1 MKKKSPAFGD
11 PDPNNRG
18 CPPSILNSE
27 NPSSVENMQGTT
39 LHTSYHWGL
48 SEDAQIFQF
57 CVRRQ
62 NLGISTHH
70 IAFDILLESHDEYIE
85 ILKEYLNK
93 KNYTTVSHETTFL
106 ATSVSVYLSVTKLYM
121 GDNLGGARQTKAAVK
136 IAGDYEEIEKIKKEI
151 LSKYKSAENQ
161 IYIDWKFL
169 TTDGIRTLNCPL
181 DLERVPFQEMYPF
194 LSYSLNEYYAKF
206 VESKSNILILK
217 GPPGTGKTTFIKGL
231 LHFSKSNAVFVQD
244 EGLLS
249 KDALFVD
256 FFESST
262 KFLICEDADAF
273 LTPRCKGNQFVH
285 KFLNVAEG
293 LISNKDKKIILTTN
307 LSSINDMDQALVRPG
322 RCFDILEF
330 PELNRKEA
338 EILAKKFELDLD
350 FSDKNFT
357 MAEVLNCKKNNK
369 VKSIGFF

>member
-1 MKKKSPAFGD
+1 MKKKSKSWVHPKD
-11 PDPNNRG
+11 ITLPLDNDN
-18 CPPSILNSE
+18 E
-27 NPSSVENMQGTT
+27 NVSSVENIQGTI
-39 LHTSYHWGL
+39 LHTQHYAWGVA
-48 SEDAQIFQF
+48 EDVQMFQF

-93 KNYTTVSHETTFL
+93 KNYTTVSHETALL
-106 ATSVSVYLSVTKLYM
+106 ATSASVYLSIHKLTPEPRTPAKTM
-121 GDNLGGARQTKAAVK
+121 VK
-136 IAGDYEEIEKIKKEI
+136 ISGDYEEIEKIKKEI
-151 LSKYKSAENQ
+151 LSKYRSAENQ
-161 IYIDWKFL
+161 IYIDWKFPTTEGIKTL
-169 TTDGIRTLNCPL
+169 TCLL

-194 LSYSLNEYYAKF
+194 LSCSLDEYYDKF

-244 EGLLS
+244 EELLS

-256 FFESST
+256 FFECST

-350 FSDKNFT
+350 FSDKTFT
-357 MAEVLNCKKNNK
+357 MAEVLNGKKSNK
-369 VKSIGFF
+369 VKSIGFC

>member
-11 PDPNNRG
+11 PDPNKAP
-18 CPPSILNSE
+18 PPSILNSE
-27 NPSSVENMQGTT
+27 IIPSSVESMQGTT
-39 LHTSYHWGL
+39 LYTSHHWGL
-48 SEDAQIFQF
+48 SEDAQVFQF
-57 CVRRQ
+57 CVKRQ

-70 IAFDILLESHDEYIE
+70 IDFDILLESHDEYIE

-106 ATSVSVYLSVTKLYM
+106 ATSASVYLSVMKLYL
-121 GDNLGGARQTKAAVK
+121 GNNLVPPQRIKAAVK
-136 IAGDYEEIEKIKKEI
+136 ITGDYEEIEKIKKEI
-151 LSKYKSAENQ
+151 LSKYKSAKNQ
-161 IYIDWKFL
+161 IHIDWKFL
-169 TTDGIRTLNCPL
+169 TTDGIKTLNCFL

-194 LSYSLNEYYAKF
+194 LSCSLNEYYAKF

-244 EGLLS
+244 EELLS

-256 FFESST
+256 FFEGST
-262 KFLICEDADAF
+262 KFLICEDADVF

-322 RCFDILEF
+322 RCFDILDF

-338 EILAKKFELDLD
+338 EILAKKFNLDLD
-350 FSDKNFT
+350 FSDKTFT
-357 MAEVLNCKKNNK
+357 MAEVLNGKKSNK
-369 VKSIGFF
+369 VKSIGFC